1 MHKGWV
7 ALVCAGMALA
17 GCGDGAVRQVKGL
30 ERGDVPGRVLGAALD
45 GRGACASVQWRSFQ
59 DARGRR
65 IVEYACEH
73 RPATA
78 HYARLTREALAALP
92 PEPAREPG
100 GAEALYLLRQR
111 SVDFRRVREIT
122 EWRMDAPAPVWID
135 SRVDT
140 EYASHT
146 AREPVSAD
154 FVFAEAAHDGPDLSP
169 GYRHLL
175 ERAWRGYRPLPAAG
189 AVHHRLAAAR
199 PVTRVPP
206 ADPTVLHPA
215 ERASA
220 TLRKGEWLR

>member
-7 ALVCAGMALA
+7 ALVGAAMALA
-17 GCGDGAVRQVKGL
+17 GCGDGAVRQVKDL
-30 ERGDVPGRVLGAALD
+30 ERGDVPGRVVGTALD
-45 GRGACASVQWRSFQ
+45 RRGACAAVQWRSFQ

-73 RPATA
+73 QQATA

-92 PEPAREPG
+92 PGHAREPG

-122 EWRMDAPAPVWID
+122 EWRMDEAVPVWLG

-154 FVFAEAAHDGPDLSP
+154 FVFAEAAHDGPALSS
-169 GYRHLL
+169 GYQRLL
-175 ERAWRGYRPLPAAG
+175 ERAWRGYRPLPASG

-199 PVTRVPP
+199 PVTRLPP
-206 ADPTVLHPA
+206 ADPMALHPS
-215 ERASA
+215 ERAPA
-220 TLRKGEWLR
+220 AMGRAEFLR